1 MSPLGN
7 KVTICFHITFD
18 PYHSLMFTVTC
29 EWEFQRLFNNSSSK
43 FFVVSSDVRKK
54 FPKLARLVSLSFSVH
69 ISYKYIADKAT
80 RIYVYK
86 FKDNLIKSCIHIPV
100 YLVALI
106 SYWLIDCIT
115 VQGHIKPDIMYNG
128 ELLDIDVVLLMLLL
142 VKSDMQI
149 GLPICKHTTIL
160 CPSTSFAFSSS
171 FITFSFLS
179 LN

>member
-18 PYHSLMFTVTC
+18 AHHSLMSTVTC

-54 FPKLARLVSLSFSVH
+54 FPKLARLVSVSFSVH

-86 FKDNLIKSCIHIPV
+86 FKVNLIKSCIHNTYSCIFGWID
-100 YLVALI
+100 LVNKFNWLYNCTRTHKTRYNLYCRI
-106 SYWLIDCIT
+106 TRYWWKVICR
-115 VQGHIKPDIMYNG
+115 
-128 ELLDIDVVLLMLLL
+128 L
-142 VKSDMQI
+142 VKY
-149 GLPICKHTTIL
+149 TTIL